1 MPWHCRRNVVPNMTA
16 VLEPLHIVGPDRNS
30 LDDPGSGRPRP
41 GRGVSSGRVY
51 DESASPGPVV
61 RTRSNSADN
70 LHSVLHGVLDLDAG
84 SASQRLPAEVRAWNR
99 YTC

>member
-1 MPWHCRRNVVPNMTA
+1 MLSMTA
-16 VLEPLHIVGPDRNS
+16 VLEPIHIVGPERNS
-30 LDDPGSGRPRP
+30 LDDPGSRPRP

-70 LHSVLHGVLDLDAG
+70 LPSVLHGALDLDAG

-99 YTC
+99 DMC